1 MPPDSPPHPRA
12 LVTGASSGLG
22 KAFAERLAR
31 EQHDLIIVA
40 RRGDRLE
47 ELAKQLQD
55 EHQVSVEIFVAD
67 LSDPTRVAALE
78 QRITETSGLAL
89 LINNA
94 GFGGFAPFVEIE
106 ARRAEELIAVQ
117 VTAVTRLTRAAL
129 PGMIRQ
135 GGGAIINGSSR
146 LAMSGA
152 LGSPPMPPRAV
163 YAATKA
169 YINTFSQILASEL
182 KPTGVRVQ
190 ALCPGLTRTEFF
202 ESMGLDPMS
211 LPAAEVMEPADV
223 VQASLASLRLGEV
236 ICVPALD
243 DPDTLKEIDAGNLK
257 VFEHSNGSTI
267 AKRYTD

>member
-1 MPPDSPPHPRA
+1 MTVGTPARPRA

-31 EQHDLIIVA
+31 DQHDLIIVA

-47 ELAKQLQD
+47 ELARQLQN
-55 EHQVSVEIFVAD
+55 EHHVSVEAVVAD
-67 LSDPTRVAALE
+67 LSDSTRIVALE
-78 QRITETSGLAL
+78 RRIAETSGLAL

-94 GFGGFAPFVEIE
+94 GFGGFAPFVEIT
-106 ARRAEELIAVQ
+106 ASQAERLIAVQ

-129 PGMIRQ
+129 PAMIAQ
-135 GGGAIINGSSR
+135 GEGAIINVSSR

-152 LGSPPMPPRAV
+152 MGSPPMPPRAV
-163 YAATKA
+163 YAATKS
-169 YINTFSQILASEL
+169 YINTFTQILQSEL
-182 KPTGVRVQ
+182 DGTGVRVQ

-202 ESMGLDPMS
+202 ETMGLDPMS

-223 VQASLASLRLGEV
+223 VQASLASLPLGEI

-243 DPDTLKEIDAGNLK
+243 DPVTLGEIDAGNLK
-257 VFEHSNGSTI
+257 VFEHSNGSAI
-267 AKRYTD
+267 AERYTS